1 MIKKSLRFLVFAWI
15 ILLMSTCAI
24 DSDIPKSDYPKK
36 YVFDSYCKGAIK
48 AYTKSGEITDTLM
61 INDFIAEKKDFF
73 WHSTFQFGDC
83 QMEIEI
89 INDTTAKISD
99 GDTIY
104 CDLIRKNGIVYFQS
118 KNGMKIYQ
126 GSLTDERF
134 KYSPLYIRDFP
145 VTIGGG
151 FLFIPCDFI
160 IESNGELHMPY
171 VSYLEKI
178 YGSTGDFLSSEA
190 RGNFQNVF
198 NTNYLSKVQNCG
210 SLIDTIVY
218 QDNRVIFKEK

>member
-1 MIKKSLRFLVFAWI
+1 MIKNGLQFLIFAWI

-36 YVFDSYCKGAIK
+36 YVFDSYCKGALK
-48 AYTKSGEITDTLM
+48 AHTISGVITDTLM

-73 WHSTFQFGDC
+73 WHSTFKFGDC
-83 QMEIEI
+83 QMEIEV
-89 INDTTAKISD
+89 INDTTAKITD

-118 KNGMKIYQ
+118 KNGIMYFN
-126 GSLTDERF
+126 GHLLDERF
-134 KYSPLYIRDFP
+134 KYSPLYIREYPF
-145 VTIGGG
+145 TIGGG
-151 FLFIPCDFI
+151 YGIIPCYYF
-160 IESNGELHMPY
+160 IESNGELHLPY

-178 YGSTGDFLSSEA
+178 YSSTGDLSYDA
-190 RGNFQNVF
+190 RGNYQNVF
-198 NTNYLSKVQNCG
+198 NTSYLSKVQNSG

-218 QDNRVIFKEK
+218 QDNNVIFKEK